1 MHVDLVRK
9 PVQPHLHKG
18 RAATI
23 NPASRFDHFTTEA
36 FDDGWRSLD
45 EVFNGPAPRT
55 QVFNDTSRSVI
66 ATNDSPDIP
75 FDRSINPYRGC
86 EHGCVYCY
94 ARPTHNYLGMSSGLD
109 FETKIWAK
117 HDVAALLKKEL
128 SKRNYTCQPMALGTN
143 TDPYQP
149 LERRLQ
155 LTRAI
160 LEVLAECNHPVG
172 IVTKSSLVLR
182 DFDILKP
189 MAAQGLARVYISIT
203 TLDRDL
209 ARKLEP
215 RATAPHRRLE
225 TLRMLHDAGIPG
237 GVMAAPMIP
246 ALNDHELENILKAAT
261 DNGAQDAFYSLLR
274 LPHDVKDL
282 FNAWLS
288 EHYPDRRNRILKLVK
303 ETRGGRL
310 NDSAFGQRFLG
321 TGNYASLLSRRFK
334 RACRQFGLNQRR
346 MPART
351 DLFQKPG
358 QRSQFDLFG

>member
-1 MHVDLVRK
+1 MLLEMA
-9 PVQPHLHKG
+9 QKG

-23 NPASRFDHFTTEA
+23 NPASRFDRLATDA

-45 EVFNGPAPRT
+45 EIFSSPPPRT
-55 QVFNDTSRSVI
+55 EVFNDSSRSVV

-94 ARPTHNYLGMSSGLD
+94 ARPTHNYLGLSSGLD

-128 SKRNYTCQPMALGTN
+128 SKRSYDCQPIALGTN

-155 LTRAI
+155 LTRGI
-160 LEVLAECNHPVG
+160 LEVLADCDHPVG

-182 DFDILKP
+182 DLDILKP
-189 MAAQGLARVYISIT
+189 LAAKGLVRVYVSIT
-203 TLDRDL
+203 TMNRDL

-225 TLRMLHDAGIPG
+225 TIRMLHDAGIPG

-246 ALNDHELENILKAAT
+246 ALNDHELENILKSAA
-261 DNGAQDAFYSLLR
+261 DNGAQDAFMSLLR

-282 FNAWLS
+282 FDAWLA

-321 TGNYASLLSRRFK
+321 SGTYANLLNRRFK
-334 RACRQFGLNQRR
+334 RACTQLSLNQRR
-346 MPART
+346 MPTRT
-351 DLFQKPG
+351 DLFEKPG
-358 QRSQFDLFG
+358 GRSQFDLFG